1 LHQWYNESMKNA
13 VILHGTD
20 ETPKYMWL
28 PWIKKELEK
37 KGYSVSIPQLPQ
49 ADHPMLENWLPV
61 ALKETYTEET
71 ILLGHSAGGPL
82 QLSVLEN
89 ITTRIKQAIL
99 VAGYARVKG
108 DEKEADPIVQKS
120 YKWEKIANHVEN
132 IIFINSDNDPWGCD
146 DKEGRYM
153 LDNVGKGTLI
163 IPKGEGHMGSERF
176 NQQYNE
182 FPLLLKLI
190 D

>member
-1 LHQWYNESMKNA
+1 MKNV

-20 ETPKYMWL
+20 ETPNYMWL

-49 ADHPMLENWLPV
+49 ADKPALANWLPV
-61 ALKETYTEET
+61 ALKEMYNEET

-89 ITTRIKQAIL
+89 IKVKIKQAIL

-108 DEKEADPIVQKS
+108 NEKKADPIVQKK
-120 YKWEKIANHVEN
+120 YNWAKIAEHVED
-132 IIFINSDNDPWGCD
+132 IIFINSDNDPWGCND
-146 DKEGRYM
+146 VEGRYM
-153 LDNVGKGTLI
+153 LDNVGKGKLI
-163 IPKGEGHMGSERF
+163 IPKGEGHLGSERF